1 MPAVKKVFAIVR
13 GHIGVTFAYGSREFG
28 KLLLHRDAAPRTIDV
43 SLIVFLP
50 CLQGAMPADRMRM
63 ESAFRAAPRI
73 QSP

>member
-1 MPAVKKVFAIVR
+1 MKKVFDLVH
-13 GHIGVTFAYGSREFG
+13 GQIGVTFAYGSREFG
-28 KLLLHRDAAPRTIDV
+28 KLLLHRDAAPLAIDV
-43 SLIVFLP
+43 GLIVFLP